1 MIKENYVRKAIIA
14 DALELSPK
22 IRKGDREEIMASE
35 GISPLRALVT
45 PFTYDN
51 AKIYSIIGTKD
62 EGVIGMFGSNP
73 TQLPE
78 YGVAWL
84 LSSEKLF
91 KHTKQFIKECPY
103 WVSQMSEGYEYL
115 YNFVDKR
122 NWKSLKWLQFLGFE
136 PKEELQQYG
145 VGKMP
150 FLLMMKETNKIDVRS
165 TSSPTSINSN

>member
-1 MIKENYVRKAIIA
+1 MIKENYVRKAILA

-22 IRKGDREEIMASE
+22 IRKGDREEIRASE
-35 GISPLRALVT
+35 GISPLRALVM

-51 AKIYSIIGTKD
+51 AKIYTIVGSEK

-84 LSSEKLF
+84 LSSEDLF

-103 WVSQMSEGYEYL
+103 WVAQMSEGYEYI

-136 PKEELQQYG
+136 PKENIENYG

-165 TSSPTSINSN
+165 TRSPNSTVSS

>member
-1 MIKENYVRKAIIA
+1 MVKENYVRKAILA

-35 GISPLRALVT
+35 GISPLRALVM

-51 AKIYSIIGTKD
+51 AKIYTIVGTEK

-84 LSSEKLF
+84 LSSEQLF
-91 KHTKQFIKECPY
+91 KHTKQFLKECPY
-103 WVSQMSEGYEYL
+103 WVAQMSQGYKYI
-115 YNFVDKR
+115 YNFVDQR

-136 PKEELQQYG
+136 PKEKINDYG
-145 VGKMP
+145 IGKMP
-150 FLLMMKETNKIDVRS
+150 FLLMMKEVNKIDVRS
-165 TSSPTSINSN
+165 TTSPTSINSN